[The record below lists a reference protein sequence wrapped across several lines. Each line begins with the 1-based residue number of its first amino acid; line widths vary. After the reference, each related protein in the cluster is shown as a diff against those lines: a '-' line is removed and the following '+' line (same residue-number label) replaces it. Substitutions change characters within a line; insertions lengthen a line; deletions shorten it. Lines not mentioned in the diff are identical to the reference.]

1 MPAQV
6 DDFLWQNDAELGDQ
20 PAHPVIGRCAF
31 FDKTLSRAVQAEN
44 DLLMLFLDWDEAHV
58 GTRHGLADRSS
69 VRRIVLAALA
79 AHAIGRDE
87 LRSHEL
93 DAVAML
99 AKQPCPVVRARAG
112 FHTDD
117 TGRQLRDERQK
128 RLS

>member
-58 GTRHGLADRSS
+58 GTRHGFADGG
-69 VRRIVLAALA
+69 RIGCVVLAALA
-79 AHAIGRDE
+79 AHAIRTDE

-93 DAVAML
+93 DAVAI
-99 AKQPCPVVRARAG
+99 PS
-112 FHTDD
+112 
-117 TGRQLRDERQK
+117 E
-128 RLS
+128 